1 MLCPNCGVENRD
13 DANFCKNCATS
24 LKKEDFKETQDNS
37 KNEELKSDGDSNNK
51 IKKNL
56 DSKNVSNSS
65 NVDSSS
71 VRANNNVVSSSI
83 QKNPK
88 KNNNTLIICITAII
102 CVVIIAGALIY
113 LNPDILS
120 QSDNTQ
126 INESVQVSNSNEA
139 VNTEKT
145 VNNIDSVSIGF
156 CDFYTGSSSSDKS
169 YCSANIGTQHYGET
183 YQISVLYSREGSNLN
198 DGSLVKKTVD
208 DEGFLHVSSSNA
220 FSYYPDKAI
229 VTIYDMDNNVL
240 DEETYYLDPVSGSQ
254 SYS

>member
-1 MLCPNCGVENRD
+1 MLCPNCGVENKD

-24 LKKEDFKETQDNS
+24 LKKDDFKETQENS
-37 KNEELKSDGDSNNK
+37 KIEELKSDRDSDNK
-51 IKKNL
+51 IKKNIA
-56 DSKNVSNSS
+56 SNNVSNTKK
-65 NVDSSS
+65 VDSSS
-71 VRANNNVVSSSI
+71 IKANNSVYSSSI
-83 QKNPK
+83 QKNTK
-88 KNNNTLIICITAII
+88 KNNTLIICITAII
-102 CVVIIAGALIY
+102 CVLIIAGALIY

-126 INESVQVSNSNEA
+126 INESAQVSNSNDAVTTEKA
-139 VNTEKT
+139 VNT
-145 VNNIDSVSIGF
+145 VDSVSIGF
-156 CDFYTGSSSSDKS
+156 CDFYTGSTASDKS

>member
-1 MLCPNCGVENRD
+1 MLCPNCGVENKD

-24 LKKEDFKETQDNS
+24 LKKDDFKETQENS
-37 KNEELKSDGDSNNK
+37 KIEELKSDRDSDNK
-51 IKKNL
+51 IKKNIA
-56 DSKNVSNSS
+56 SNNVSNTKK
-65 NVDSSS
+65 VDSSS
-71 VRANNNVVSSSI
+71 IKANNSVDSSSI
-83 QKNPK
+83 QKNTK
-88 KNNNTLIICITAII
+88 KNNTLIICITAII
-102 CVVIIAGALIY
+102 CVLIIAGALIY

-126 INESVQVSNSNEA
+126 INESAQVSNSNDAVTTEKA
-139 VNTEKT
+139 VNT
-145 VNNIDSVSIGF
+145 VDSVSIGF
-156 CDFYTGSSSSDKS
+156 CDFYTGSTASDKS

>member
-24 LKKEDFKETQDNS
+24 LKKEDFKDTQDKS
-37 KNEELKSDGDSNNK
+37 KVDELKSDVETNNK
-51 IKKNL
+51 INKDVSSKDFSNIKKG
-56 DSKNVSNSS
+56 DSKYIK
-65 NVDSSS
+65 
-71 VRANNNVVSSSI
+71 ANNDVVSSSI
-83 QKNPK
+83 QKSPK
-88 KNNNTLIICITAII
+88 KNNNTLLICITAII
-102 CVVIIAGALIY
+102 CVIIIAGALIY

-126 INESVQVSNSNEA
+126 INESSQVSNSNDV

-145 VNNIDSVSIGF
+145 VDNAASVSIGF

-169 YCSANIGTQHYGET
+169 YCSANIGTEHYGET

-198 DGSLVKKTVD
+198 DGNLVKKTVD
-208 DEGFLHVSSSNA
+208 NEGFLHVSSSNA

>member
-1 MLCPNCGVENRD
+1 MICPNCGVENND
-13 DANFCKNCATS
+13 NANFCKNCAS
-24 LKKEDFKETQDNS
+24 PLKESTGIIQKDPKM
-37 KNEELKSDGDSNNK
+37 ELKSSSAADKKINKPTDPIEVSKISKVDSNT
-51 IKKNL
+51 
-56 DSKNVSNSS
+56 SKEN
-65 NVDSSS
+65 
-71 VRANNNVVSSSI
+71 A
-83 QKNPK
+83 K

-102 CVVIIAGALIY
+102 CVFIIAGALVY

-126 INESVQVSNSNEA
+126 INESAQVSNSNEA
-139 VNTEKT
+139 VTTEKT
-145 VNNIDSVSIGF
+145 VNNVDSVSIGF
-156 CDFYTGSSSSDKS
+156 CDFYTGSTASDKS

-198 DGSLVKKTVD
+198 DGNLVKKTVD